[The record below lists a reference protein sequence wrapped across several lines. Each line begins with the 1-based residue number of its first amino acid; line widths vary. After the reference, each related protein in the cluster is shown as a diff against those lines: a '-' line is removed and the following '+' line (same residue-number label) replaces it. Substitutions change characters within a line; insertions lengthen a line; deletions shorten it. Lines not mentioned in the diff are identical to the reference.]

1 MTTSNERQQIA
12 NYVQTLG
19 GEQVK
24 ALVLDWLSATDA
36 SLVDFKRLLET
47 EYMHPSDSDTEE
59 LVYGELD
66 QNLSFHPL
74 TEEEMIHAILN
85 TLEDYRNRRGGVP
98 HDQVRE
104 WAGTLGAD
112 SETSCPQ

>member
-12 NYVQTLG
+12 NHVQTLG

-24 ALVLDWLSATDA
+24 ALVLDWLSVTDA
-36 SLVDFKRLLET
+36 SLVDFERLLET
-47 EYMHPSDSDTEE
+47 EYMHPSDPEE

-74 TEEEMIHAILN
+74 TEEEMIHASLDA
-85 TLEDYRNRRGGVP
+85 LEDYRNRGGGVP

-104 WAGTLGAD
+104 WAGSLGAD